1 MDITI
6 SCSSGS
12 ANFTLLPA
20 DQNRTY
26 HQTVIE
32 ALKYGT
38 YDIALPIVFVLGIV
52 ANILNIMIFVKGR
65 FRHTL
70 DEIER
75 CAATGLIALAISD
88 LLFCAVGLP
97 APFLS
102 RHTRSGGHA
111 LQLIALYYKTYKTPL
126 VNLFLFSSTWLIVAI
141 SVERYLAVCH
151 PIRARWRIR
160 VWKTAIVDVVV
171 FVVSVLVNIPGFF
184 KYELKKTPC
193 QLNCQCYFVAFTS
206 LYANKTYREAYKILW
221 VTLGTFIPLVLMAF
235 CNARL
240 VMEIYRSRTLDIKHR
255 PTNPP
260 DRYCT
265 SRITLILVSIVF
277 LYFILV
283 CPSTALGF
291 LGETVLNFQSENAY
305 FGYQVAI
312 VIFNLSQ
319 AVYFAMN
326 FALYC
331 SMSRPFRD
339 SVGLQLFC
347 KRSSLRTS
355 TETKNQKYRLV
366 LMHS

>member
-1 MDITI
+1 M
-6 SCSSGS
+6 
-12 ANFTLLPA
+12 NFAVWCVEDSNNVTFLPIER
-20 DQNRTY
+20 NVTY
-26 HQTVIE
+26 HQSVLE
-32 ALKYGT
+32 RLNYCT
-38 YDIALPIVFVLGIV
+38 YDIALPVIFLLGIIG
-52 ANILNIMIFVKGR
+52 NILNIMIFVKGR

-75 CAATGLIALAISD
+75 CAATGLIALAVSD
-88 LLFCAVGLP
+88 LLFCVVGLP
-97 APFLS
+97 APLLS
-102 RHTRSGGHA
+102 RHNGSQT
-111 LQLIALYYKTYKTPL
+111 LQLIAFYYKTYQTPL
-126 VNLFLFSSTWLIVAI
+126 VNVFLFSSTWLIVAI

-160 VWKTAIVDVVV
+160 VWKTAVVDVIVYIL
-171 FVVSVLVNIPGFF
+171 SAVLNIPGFF
-184 KYELKKTPC
+184 KYEVKSTLC
-193 QLNCQCYFVAFTS
+193 QDNCECYFLAFTT
-206 LYANKTYREAYKILW
+206 LYANKSFRNAYKILW
-221 VTLGTFIPLVLMAF
+221 VTLGTFAPLIIMAF

-240 VMEIYRSRTLDIKHR
+240 LMEIYKSRKLDIKHR
-255 PTNPP
+255 AAPH

-291 LGETVLNFQSENAY
+291 LADKIMKLNTENSY
-305 FGYQVAI
+305 FGYQVAS
-312 VIFNLSQ
+312 VVLNLTQ
-319 AVYFAMN
+319 AIYFAMN

-355 TETKNQKYRLV
+355 TDVKNQKYRMV
-366 LMHS
+366 LLHS